1 MSSFKQRFSLFM
13 LTLFLCSV
21 LTVEPEY
28 VRGYEN
34 DDFSVSVGKD
44 AVFALCEDAFTI
56 PTGHFLVAERISFLY
71 AHPRPVSWHIVSDI
85 TPRGPPVISLI
96 L

>member
-1 MSSFKQRFSLFM
+1 MSSFTQRFSLF
-13 LTLFLCSV
+13 LVTLFLCSV

-34 DDFSVSVGKD
+34 DDFSVLVGKD
-44 AVFALCEDAFTI
+44 AVFALCEDAFI
-56 PTGHFLVAERISFLY
+56 IAAGYLPVAEHISLIY
-71 AHPRPVSWHIVSDI
+71 AHPRPVSLHIVSDN
-85 TPRGPPVISLI
+85 PSRGPPAISFI